1 VPTMDRK
8 KRLDPLVQ
16 AHRDGSVFPTT
27 RHAYYIASSA
37 VTSAAIND
45 MPDLATIRRDG
56 SQFGRVRY
64 NADAGPQSLTVVRL
78 SGLAGVQ
85 LLTGENFTAELSL
98 ACGEAC
104 LSAERTPRHRGR
116 DSIEAV
122 AEILRVERGV
132 QGLALFERVKH
143 YFDATRVL
151 TGARTRG
158 NSVKFTG
165 ENRA

>member
-1 VPTMDRK
+1 MDKK

-16 AHRDGSVFPTT
+16 AHRDGNVFPTI

-45 MPDLATIRRDG
+45 MPDLVTIRRNG

-104 LSAERTPRHRGR
+104 LSVAERTPRHRGR

-122 AEILRVERGV
+122 AEIMRVERGV
-132 QGLALFERVKH
+132 SWRRRPRH
-143 YFDATRVL
+143 PR
-151 TGARTRG
+151 R
-158 NSVKFTG
+158 
-165 ENRA
+165 